1 MLGESGRLA
10 LKTVFSRLARFPN
23 LRSLC
28 LDFPNPNHDHDFTTP
43 FPFSLLQAF
52 LFDALVENPPPS
64 LVSLTLHDI
73 LAVAIDHLPEQEGF
87 HRIFQPL
94 QKLDFSALPNPMI
107 MYRNRPIEPFWNVT
121 IPRILCGAAALTTLA
136 LHDQPRLKD
145 IFLPRLASLSLH
157 YFDFGPLKPE
167 ADVVEFILRHNA
179 LLTRLELHKCS
190 IDCSERGEV
199 PRPWH
204 AVLAVFE
211 AKLHS
216 LREFVYESRPS
227 PRHSLFE
234 YTQFAPGWGLVSF
247 SPWNGEVAGVHRDLS
262 ALESLQAV
270 LQSRRG
276 SKGGREPFP

>member
-1 MLGESGRLA
+1 MELLQIITEQLEQDPSIFDLRLVSKPLNSAATPLA
-10 LKTVFSRLARFPN
+10 LRVIVVKDSVKSADAVSFLQGCDESVT
-23 LRSLC
+23 SLPC
-28 LDFPNPNHDHDFTTP
+28 
-43 FPFSLLQAF
+43 
-52 LFDALVENPPPS
+52 
-64 LVSLTLHDI
+64 
-73 LAVAIDHLPEQEGF
+73 
-87 HRIFQPL
+87 
-94 QKLDFSALPNPMI
+94 
-107 MYRNRPIEPFWNVT
+107 
-121 IPRILCGAAALTTLA
+121 
-136 LHDQPRLKD
+136 LKD

-262 ALESLQAV
+262 ALESLQAMV
-270 LQSRRG
+270 QSRRG
-276 SKGGREPFP
+276 SKDDSQDL